1 LRFWRLYRFW
11 PWPGLLPLLPGAT
24 KQPNLPI
31 PDLCRFSVP
40 GSMITFSTVHDG
52 QGNVLLEQQA
62 AVANP
67 NFFNVF
73 VDQVG
78 GPPTWLKQADN
89 LRRAFR

>member
-1 LRFWRLYRFW
+1 MLVSNIAGHYSRPRIDYFPGRGNRRLSM
-11 PWPGLLPLLPGAT
+11 
-24 KQPNLPI
+24 

-40 GSMITFSTVHDG
+40 GSMMTFPTVHDG

-89 LRRAFR
+89 LRGAFR